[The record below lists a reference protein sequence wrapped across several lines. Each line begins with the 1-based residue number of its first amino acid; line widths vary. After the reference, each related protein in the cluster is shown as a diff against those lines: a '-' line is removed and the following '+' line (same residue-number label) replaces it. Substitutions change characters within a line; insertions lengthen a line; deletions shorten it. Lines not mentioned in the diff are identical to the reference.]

1 MSSTLKGN
9 IIYLSN
15 IKLDQTRINQSKNYY
30 FLNSVIFK
38 FVKMDPKDDPKE
50 TLSICLYTLL
60 L

>member
-30 FLNSVIFK
+30 FFNSVIFK
-38 FVKMDPKDDPKE
+38 FDKMDPNDDP
-50 TLSICLYTLL
+50 
-60 L
+60 